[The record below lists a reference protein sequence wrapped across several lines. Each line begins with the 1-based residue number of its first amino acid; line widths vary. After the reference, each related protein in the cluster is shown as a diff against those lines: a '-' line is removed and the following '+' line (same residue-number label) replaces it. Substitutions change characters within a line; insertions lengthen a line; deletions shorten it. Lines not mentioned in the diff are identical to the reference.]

1 MSKLQGL
8 EALFEGR
15 HFDREVIILC
25 VRWYLR
31 FKLSLRDLVEMM
43 AERGLSMAH
52 TTIMRWVQRYTPE
65 FVKRWNRFGR
75 PVGQS
80 WRVDETYVKIRGEWC
95 YLYRAVDRAGK
106 TVDFRL
112 SATRDVAAAKA
123 FFAKLRHEVA
133 YIIVSPAHEVGDETG
148 RSAAS
153 RQDASGWTAGAAL
166 LNASSRPHASSI
178 SSNRGQRARSTLNRR
193 ALSIWGT
200 SETSAKVGCSP
211 NAKGPGR
218 A

>member
-8 EALFEGR
+8 EELFEGR

-52 TTIMRWVQRYTPE
+52 TTIMRWVQRYAPE

-148 RSAAS
+148 RSVGRS
-153 RQDASGWTAGAAL
+153 L
-166 LNASSRPHASSI
+166 PVHASLATAACEAM
-178 SSNRGQRARSTLNRR
+178 GTTCR
-193 ALSIWGT
+193 ALGPRRLLRGSGGT
-200 SETSAKVGCSP
+200 CEHQRG
-211 NAKGPGR
+211 
-218 A
+218 